1 MISQTK
7 LKHYSSLLQKKYRQ
21 EEKKFIVEGKKLVE
35 EGIQQTRYKCEVI
48 FITNEF
54 NEKNE
59 AFVFSLLKDFPVEI
73 IRNID
78 FKRLCDTQHPQGI
91 AAVFQFPINEEQP
104 KLLSR
109 KIVYMENIAD
119 PGNLGTII
127 RTCDW
132 FGFGQILLS
141 TNCVELFNPKV
152 IRASMGSIF
161 HLSVSENV
169 ELPFLTN
176 LKKLGFEILCSD
188 LEGKIFSEIEKPEK
202 LILCLSSEADGPSQE
217 LIAASDY
224 KITIPQTCPTGR
236 REGNAESLNVASA
249 SAILLYYFS

>member
-1 MISQTK
+1 MISQSK
-7 LKHYSSLLQKKYRQ
+7 IKYYSSLLQKKYRN

-35 EGIQQTRYKCEVI
+35 EGTQQTRYRCEII

-73 IRNID
+73 IRNFD
-78 FKRLCDTQHPQGI
+78 FKRLCDTQQPQGI
-91 AAVFQFPINEEQP
+91 VAVFQFPLDDLQP
-104 KLLSR
+104 KLISR
-109 KIVYMENIAD
+109 KIVYLENISD

-141 TNCVELFNPKV
+141 KNCVELLNPKV
-152 IRASMGSIF
+152 IRASMGSLF
-161 HLSVSENV
+161 HVSVSENV
-169 ELPFLTN
+169 ELPFFTN
-176 LKKLGFEILCSD
+176 LTKLGFEILCSD
-188 LEGKIFSEIEKPEK
+188 LEGKVFSEIEKPEK
-202 LILCLSSEADGPSQE
+202 VILCLSSEANGPSAE

-224 KITIPQTCPTGR
+224 RITIPKK
-236 REGNAESLNVASA
+236 GNAESLNVASA
-249 SAILLYYFS
+249 SAILLNYFS

>member
-1 MISQTK
+1 MISQSK
-7 LKHYSSLLQKKYRQ
+7 LKYYSSLLQKKYRN

-35 EGIQQTRYKCEVI
+35 EGIQQTRYRCEII

-73 IRNID
+73 IRSID
-78 FKRLCDTQHPQGI
+78 FKRLCDTQQPQGI
-91 AAVFQFPINEEQP
+91 AAAFQFPLDDLQP
-104 KLLSR
+104 KLVSR
-109 KIVYMENIAD
+109 KIVYLENISD

-141 TNCVELFNPKV
+141 KNCVELFNPKV
-152 IRASMGSIF
+152 IRASMGSLF
-161 HLSVSENV
+161 HISVSENV
-169 ELPFLTN
+169 ELPFLTT
-176 LKKLGFEILCSD
+176 LTKLGFEILCSD
-188 LEGKIFSEIEKPEK
+188 LEGKVFSEIDKPEK
-202 LILCLSSEADGPSQE
+202 IILCLSSEVNGPTAE

-224 KITIPQTCPTGR
+224 KITIPKK
-236 REGNAESLNVASA
+236 GNAESLNVASA
-249 SAILLYYFS
+249 SAILLNYFS

>member
-1 MISQTK
+1 MISQSK
-7 LKHYSSLLQKKYRQ
+7 LKYYSSLLQKKYRRD
-21 EEKKFIVEGKKLVE
+21 EKKFLVEGKKLVE
-35 EGIQQTRYKCEVI
+35 EGLQQNRYPCEII

-54 NEKNE
+54 KENNEE
-59 AFVFSLLKDFPVEI
+59 FIFSSLRNFQFEI
-73 IRNID
+73 IRTID
-78 FKRLCDTQHPQGI
+78 FNRLCDTQQPQGI
-91 AAVFQFPINEEQP
+91 VAVFQIPLNDEQP
-104 KLLSR
+104 KLVSR
-109 KIVYMENIAD
+109 KIIYLEEIAD

-141 TNCVELFNPKV
+141 KNCVELFNPKV

-161 HLSVSENV
+161 HLSVSENI

-202 LILCLSSEADGPSQE
+202 VILCFSSEADGPSSA
-217 LIAASDY
+217 LVAASDY
-224 KITIPQTCPTGR
+224 QITIPKTCPTAR
-236 REGNAESLNVASA
+236 QEGNAESLNVASA
-249 SAILLYYFS
+249 SAILLNYFS